1 MRVAIG
7 ADHAG
12 YPLKE
17 TLARALGAEHD
28 VIDLGTHSTDS
39 VDYPDFAVAVGESVR
54 SGEAERGIVVCGSGA
69 GAAITANKL
78 TGIRAALAHDNYTAH
93 QAVEHDDA
101 NILCLGG
108 RVIGENVAVELVRT
122 FLEAAFSGEARHLR
136 RIAKIARLEET
147 R

>member
-17 TLARALGAEHD
+17 YLARALEDEHEF
-28 VIDLGTHSTDS
+28 IDLGTDSTDS
-39 VDYPDFAVAVGESVR
+39 VDYPDYAVAVGESVR
-54 SGEAERGIVVCGSGA
+54 SGNAERGIVVCGSGA

-78 TGIRAALAHDNYTAH
+78 AGIRAALAHDNYTAH

-101 NILCLGG
+101 NILCLGS
-108 RVIGENVAVELVRT
+108 RVIGVNVAVELVRT
-122 FLEAAFSGEARHLR
+122 FLGATFSGEPRHVR
-136 RIAKIARLEET
+136 RIAKIAHLEET